1 MARYPTGVKT
11 FIPQI
16 QPYQV
21 DFNFANNV
29 LKTKQNQYDT
39 NWKQLNKLYG
49 QIYYADLTRGE
60 SKEKQEALVKQIDFN
75 LKRISTMD
83 LSLDQN
89 VQAAKQIF
97 QPFYEDKNLMKD
109 IAWTKNTSMQLS
121 GAESLRN
128 SSDEEQRARYWQ
140 DGVNAINYR
149 VEEFKEM
156 PYDQIQSAA
165 NARYTPYV
173 DVMAKAD
180 EISKEFGDQV
190 RPSFEGGNMW
200 IMSTTNG
207 ELLRPHLQKLFQ
219 LRLANDPAVQDLY
232 KTQAYVDRKNYMYQN
247 ADKYNGDK
255 DAAERDYLNSTYD
268 LLKPAVKDN
277 NKKVKQT
284 DEFYRKG
291 ISDLQKNINE
301 GNQTIHTKELLESLS
316 EGKSVND
323 NALILSE
330 KELKDI
336 KEGKSTL
343 STSTGFMSA
352 KDDLSLLRTRVDSLR
367 ANQLM
372 RTDFTEAA
380 DVYAFRNFKQEIKEN
395 PYEFE
400 RVKQQGRMAL
410 AAYNQDR
417 TDARQSRTDRA
428 AKQLEIDKYRV
439 ETAKTHT
446 WAEEPEFLPDGRRNP
461 RFGDLYAKPIEELN
475 NVYETDN
482 DLASGKFDMKKSI
495 DQYAQSNDEKIT
507 GLTLPGLEM
516 VAGLGLDEETQ
527 KKFFGGMTLKEA
539 MDWSKSPYSQKGTAR
554 LEKIVNVVNGVKTIL
569 YGDNDFAKLASDKY
583 SGQDKYDS
591 YSGSLGKIDD
601 QIAAHEAVTLEQ
613 VKLNKL
619 TKQKLA
625 DARGNN
631 LASLFVTDIY
641 GNAIGEENYIK
652 MIEQAKGIGPA
663 EIEEMKIAAQE
674 AKEDGYLDIL
684 RQAEWEKGNYA
695 YSMGIGLY
703 DAMDLNELKNIDL
716 RDAIPFW
723 SLAQKKDGIPTY
735 ADAIENYN
743 KFYKKEAETS
753 GNAIFFAGKIG
764 SGSLTGS
771 TSKSSTMTLAPKG
784 VSTKNHEIFFGGAGP
799 YANGITKD
807 IGANVDIGDT
817 SKYLTTITGIGLT
830 ADDPLLAESEDGRLS
845 DSEVAKILIRDLT
858 DKSKIVNLEENIRVE
873 VSPTTAFDGNK
884 AAYTF
889 FPGDEDLKKYVQTY
903 DSDGNIKNA
912 GIITPEQY
920 AAITQNGISIL
931 SDQVNFSSSI
941 FEESYSDQVTMAVKA
956 SPDKKYVNNVGS
968 YSQVFQMRPNTEV
981 MDIQYQIPDFDV
993 DYYLDNGKF
1002 KMRSENKDF
1011 VTDVGLKSTDQ
1022 LAERFRIEM
1031 VPKLKQTDN
1040 LVNKR
1045 AAAISRLAVE
1055 EGWDRA
1061 KLRNTLLQ
1069 LKQAYYGN

>member
-180 EISKEFGDQV
+180 AISKEFGDQV

-232 KTQAYVDRKNYMYQN
+232 RTQAYVDRKNYMYQN

-255 DAAERDYLNSTYD
+255 DAAERDYLNATYD
-268 LLKPAVKDN
+268 LLKPAIKDN
-277 NKKVKQT
+277 NKNVKET
-284 DEFYRKG
+284 DQFYRQG
-291 ISDLQKNINE
+291 ISDAQKNMND
-301 GNQTIHTKELLESLS
+301 GNPTIHTQELLTSLS

-330 KELKDI
+330 KEMQDI
-336 KEGKSTL
+336 KEGRSTL
-343 STSTGFMSA
+343 STTTGPMNA
-352 KDDLSLLRTRVDSLR
+352 TDDVSLLRTRVDSLR

-400 RVKQQGRMAL
+400 RVKQQGRMSL
-410 AAYNQDR
+410 AAYNHDR
-417 TDARQSRTDRA
+417 TDARQTRTDRA
-428 AKQLEIDKYRV
+428 AKQLEIDKHRV
-439 ETAKTHT
+439 EIGTHV
-446 WAEEPEFLPDGRRNP
+446 WAEEPEFLGDGRRNP
-461 RFGDLYAKPIEELN
+461 RFGQLYAKAIEELN

-482 DLASGKFDMKKSI
+482 DLSSGKFDNKKSI
-495 DQYAQSNDEKIT
+495 DQFAQSNDEKIT
-507 GLTLPGLEM
+507 GITIPGLEM
-516 VAGLGLDEETQ
+516 IAGLGLDTETQ
-527 KKFFGGMTLKEA
+527 KEFFGGMTLKEA
-539 MDWSKSPYSQKGTAR
+539 MDYAKSPYAQKGTAR
-554 LEKIVNVVNGVKTIL
+554 LEKIVDVVNGVKTLL
-569 YGDNDFAKLASDKY
+569 YGDNDFAKLASEKY

-591 YSGSLGKIDD
+591 YATDIGRVDD
-601 QIAAHEAVTLEQ
+601 QIAAHQAVTLEQ
-613 VKLNKL
+613 IRLNKG
-619 TKQKLA
+619 TRQKLA

-641 GNAIGEENYIK
+641 GNTVGEETYDQI
-652 MIEQAKGIGPA
+652 IEQAKGIGPA
-663 EIEEMKIAAQE
+663 EIKKMKQRAQA
-674 AKEDGYLDIL
+674 AKEDGYLDL
-684 RQAEWEKGNYA
+684 LYQQEWESGNYA
-695 YSMGIGLY
+695 YAMGVRLY

-716 RDAIPFW
+716 RDAIPFY
-723 SLAQKKDGIPTY
+723 SLYKTKDGIPTY
-735 ADAIENYN
+735 TEAVENYN
-743 KFYKKEAETS
+743 KFYEKEAQVS
-753 GNAIFFAGKIG
+753 GNPIFFAGKIG

-771 TSKSSTMTLAPKG
+771 TSKSSTMTIAPKG
-784 VSTKNHEIFFGGAGP
+784 ASTVNWELFFGGAGP
-799 YANGITKD
+799 FANGVTKD
-807 IGANVDIGDT
+807 IGVNVDINDS
-817 SKYLTTITGIGLT
+817 SKYLKTIRGIGKT
-830 ADDPLLAESEDGRLS
+830 ADTPIVEEAEDGRLS
-845 DSEVAKILIRDLT
+845 DGQVVEILLRDFT
-858 DKSKIVNLEENIRVE
+858 DKSKIINLEENLRLS
-873 VSPTTAFDGNK
+873 VSATTAFDGNK
-884 AAYTF
+884 AAYSF

-903 DSDGNIKNA
+903 DSDGNVKNA
-912 GIITPEQY
+912 GIMTPEQY
-920 AAITQNGISIL
+920 ASIKQNGISIL
-931 SDQVNFSSSI
+931 SDQVNFSSSL
-941 FEESYSDQVTMAVKA
+941 FEESYQDAVTMAVKS
-956 SPDKKYVNNVGS
+956 SPDKKYVNSVGS
-968 YSQVFQMRPNTEV
+968 YSQVFQIRPNTEV

-993 DYYLDNGKF
+993 DYFLENGKF

-1011 VTDVGLKSTDQ
+1011 VTDIGLKSTDQ
-1022 LAERFRIEM
+1022 LAERFRSEM
-1031 VPKLKQTDN
+1031 IPKLKQTDN
-1040 LVNKR
+1040 FVMKR
-1045 AAAISRLAVE
+1045 ASAISRMAVE
-1055 EGWDRA
+1055 EGWDKA

>member
-156 PYDQIQSAA
+156 PYDSIQSAA

-180 EISKEFGDQV
+180 EISKDFGDQV

-200 IMSTTNG
+200 IVSTTNG

-255 DAAERDYLNSTYD
+255 DAAERDYLNATYD

-277 NKKVKQT
+277 NEKVKQT
-284 DEFYRKG
+284 DQFYRNNIG
-291 ISDLQKNINE
+291 TLQKNMNDGNE
-301 GNQTIHTKELLESLS
+301 TIHTQGLLDSFS

-323 NALILSE
+323 NALILSQ
-330 KELKDI
+330 KELQDI
-336 KEGKSTL
+336 KEGRSSL
-343 STSTGFMSA
+343 STTTGPMNA
-352 KDDLSLLRTRVDSLR
+352 TDDIGLLRTRVDSLR

-400 RVKQQGRMAL
+400 RVKQQGRMSL
-410 AAYNQDR
+410 AAYNHDR
-417 TDARQSRTDRA
+417 TDARQTRTDRA
-428 AKQLEIDKYRV
+428 TKQLEIDKHRV
-439 ETAKTHT
+439 EIGTHM
-446 WAEEPEFLPDGRRNP
+446 WAEESEFLPDGRRNP
-461 RFGDLYAKPIEELN
+461 RFGQLYAKPIEELN

-482 DLASGKFDMKKSI
+482 DLSSGKMDLKKSI
-495 DQYAQSNDEKIT
+495 DQYAQSNDEQIT
-507 GLTLPGLEM
+507 GLTIPGLEM
-516 VAGLGLDEETQ
+516 IAGLDLDEETQ
-527 KKFFGGMTLKEA
+527 KKFFGGMTLKET
-539 MDWSKSPYSQKGTAR
+539 MEWSKGSYAQKGTAR
-554 LEKIVNVVNGVKTIL
+554 LEKIVDVVNGIKTVL
-569 YGDNDFAKLASDKY
+569 YGDNDFAKMAADKY

-591 YSGSLGKIDD
+591 YAGSLGKVDD
-601 QIAAHEAVTLEQ
+601 QIAAHQAVTLEQ
-613 VKLNKL
+613 IRLNKV
-619 TKQKLA
+619 TRQKLA

-641 GNAIGEENYIK
+641 GNTIGEEKYAQ

-663 EIEEMKIAAQE
+663 EIAKMKERAQE

-684 RQAEWEKGNYA
+684 RQQEWEAGNYA
-695 YSMGIGLY
+695 FSLGVGLY
-703 DAMDLNELKNIDL
+703 DALDLNELKNIDL

-735 ADAIENYN
+735 AEAVENYN
-743 KFYKKEAETS
+743 KFYKKEASSS
-753 GNAIFFAGKIG
+753 GNPIFFAGKIG
-764 SGSLTGS
+764 SGNLKGG

-784 VSTKNHEIFFGGAGP
+784 VSTENWGVFFGDIGP
-799 YANGITKD
+799 YANGVTKD

-817 SKYLTTITGIGLT
+817 AKYITTITGIGRT
-830 ADDPLLAESEDGRLS
+830 ADTPLVEEAEDGKLP
-845 DSEVAKILIRDLT
+845 DSEIAKILIRDFT
-858 DKSKIVNLEENIRVE
+858 DKSKIANLEENLRVQ
-873 VSPTTAFDGNK
+873 VSATTAFDGNK

-903 DSDGNIKNA
+903 DSDGNVKNA

-920 AAITQNGISIL
+920 SAITLNGVSIL

-941 FEESYSDQVTMAVKA
+941 FEESYSDKVTMAVKS
-956 SPDKKYVNNVGS
+956 SPDKKYTNNVGS
-968 YSQVFQMRPNTEV
+968 YSQVFQMRTGTEV

-993 DYYLDNGKF
+993 DYFLDNGKF
-1002 KMRSENKDF
+1002 KMRSEDKDF

-1022 LAERFRIEM
+1022 LADRFRIEM

-1040 LVNKR
+1040 LVMKR

-1055 EGWDRA
+1055 EGWDKS